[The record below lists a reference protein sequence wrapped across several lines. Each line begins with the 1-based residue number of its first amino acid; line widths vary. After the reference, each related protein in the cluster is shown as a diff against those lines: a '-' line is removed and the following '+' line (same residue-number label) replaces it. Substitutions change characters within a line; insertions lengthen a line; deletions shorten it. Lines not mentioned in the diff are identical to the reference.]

1 MIYKIIAVLTLILVA
16 LPANAKQMKFIG
28 VQDCGPVKQITQ
40 NTVVNWGEKPLIRA
54 QGVQF
59 GPEGTKYESAMMY
72 FVNQRHWHLEFN
84 SIIPRQYCVCNRSW
98 NKVYSLLR
106 IRGYLRG
113 SSTITECRCTTC
125 KLSAT
130 QRNRVERSDYIP
142 MA

>member
-1 MIYKIIAVLTLILVA
+1 MLSQSIAKTYSILISKRISICMIYKIIAVLTLILIA

-72 FVNQRHWHLEFN
+72 FVNQDTGTWSLIALYPD
-84 SIIPRQYCVCNRSW
+84 SVACVIAAGT
-98 NKVYSLLR
+98 KFTPYS
-106 IRGYLRG
+106 
-113 SSTITECRCTTC
+113 
-125 KLSAT
+125 
-130 QRNRVERSDYIP
+130 Q
-142 MA
+142 

>member
-1 MIYKIIAVLTLILVA
+1 MLLQSIAKTYSILISKRISICMIYKIIAVLTLILIA

-72 FVNQRHWHLEFN
+72 FVNQDTGTWSLIALYPD
-84 SIIPRQYCVCNRSW
+84 SVACVIAAGT
-98 NKVYSLLR
+98 KFTPYS
-106 IRGYLRG
+106 
-113 SSTITECRCTTC
+113 
-125 KLSAT
+125 
-130 QRNRVERSDYIP
+130 Q
-142 MA
+142 